1 MYYYE
6 VLVSSPRY
14 HKREML
20 TYASGQ
26 QLSKG
31 SLVALP
37 LRNREELGIVVED
50 TAKPPFKTKEIDRVL
65 TGQPLPPASLKLL
78 DWLAE
83 YYPAPWGYITS
94 LFMPRS
100 LLQTARLKPL
110 PLPDNAALGALPPLT
125 PEQEDTLKALKKS
138 GSRSVLLHGDTG
150 SGKTRIYIEMARQQ
164 LLHGKSVLV
173 LTPEIGLTP
182 QLVREFEAA
191 FKEKVLVLHSNL
203 TISQRRA
210 AWLQVLAAEQPLIVI
225 GPRSAL
231 FAPFRNLGLVVIDE
245 AHEPAYK
252 QEQAPRY
259 DARRVA
265 GKLAELHKAQLVLAS
280 ATPTV
285 ADYYIAQQR
294 QIPILRMTRLA
305 TSQKLAEPVIE
316 VVLARDKERFT
327 RHPQLSDDLLDAL
340 QVSLNKGE
348 QSLVFLNR
356 RGSARLVLCKACGW
370 QALCPNCGLPLTYHG
385 DHHHLRCHTCGF
397 TQAAVSRCPDCGNT
411 DIVFRS
417 LGTKSIVESLTHFF
431 PKAKIQR
438 FDTDNLKGE
447 RFEEHF
453 HNVSSGKV
461 DILVGTQLLAKGL
474 DLPKLGFVGVVS
486 ADTSLSFPDYTAEER
501 TYQMVSQ
508 VIGRIGRGHR
518 SGKALIQTFHPGS
531 PAIQAALDKD
541 WSSFYDQELA
551 ERQQFGFPPFFYL
564 MKLTVRRKSAASAQ
578 KAATELSE
586 VLQHSGLGIQI
597 IGPSPS
603 FYEKS
608 QNEYHWQIIVKAKDR
623 RQLIKVIG
631 LLPANWTYDLDPSNL
646 L

>member
-14 HKREML
+14 HKRETL

-26 QLSKG
+26 KLAQG

-37 LRNREELGIVVED
+37 LRNREELGIVVEA
-50 TAKPPFKTKEIDRVL
+50 TAKPSFKTKEISRVL
-65 TGQPLPPASLKLL
+65 TGQPLPEASLNLL
-78 DWLAE
+78 NWIAE

-100 LLQTARLKPL
+100 LLQTARVKPL
-110 PLPDNAALGALPPLT
+110 PLPDNVSLGALPPLT
-125 PEQEDTLKALKKS
+125 PEQQTTLNVIEKTS
-138 GSRSVLLHGDTG
+138 SRSFLLHGDTG
-150 SGKTRIYIEMARQQ
+150 SGKTRVYIELARKQ
-164 LLHGKSVLV
+164 LENGKNVLI

-182 QLVREFEAA
+182 QLVREFEHA
-191 FKEKVLVLHSNL
+191 FKQQVLVLHSNL

-210 AWLQVLAAEQPLIVI
+210 AWLQVLVAKHPLIVV

-231 FAPFRNLGLVVIDE
+231 FAPFSNLGLVVVDE
-245 AHEPAYK
+245 SHETAYK

-265 GKLAELHKAQLVLAS
+265 GKLAELHTAQLILAS
-280 ATPTV
+280 ATPPV
-285 ADYYIAQQR
+285 SDYYIATAR
-294 QIPILRMTRLA
+294 KLPLLRMTKLA
-305 TSQKLAEPVIE
+305 TSQKPAAPLIE
-316 VVLARDKERFT
+316 VVMARDKERFT

-340 QVSLNKGE
+340 QLSLNKGE

-356 RGSARLVLCKACGW
+356 RGSARLVLCKVCGW
-370 QALCPNCGLPLTYHG
+370 QAICPNCGLPLTYHG
-385 DHHHLRCHTCGF
+385 DHHHLRCHTCGH
-397 TQAAVSRCPDCGNT
+397 TQPAVSRCPDCGNT

-417 LGTKSIVESLTHFF
+417 LGTKSIVEALAHFF
-431 PKAKIQR
+431 PKARIQR
-438 FDTDNLKGE
+438 FDTDNLRNE
-447 RFEEHF
+447 RIEEHF
-453 HNVSSGKV
+453 ASVSSGKV

-501 TYQMVSQ
+501 TYQMISQ

-518 SGKALIQTFHPGS
+518 AGRALIQTFHPGS
-531 PAIQAALDKD
+531 PAIQAAIDKD
-541 WSSFYDQELA
+541 WASFYENELA
-551 ERQQFGFPPFFYL
+551 QRQQFGFPPFFYL
-564 MKLTVRRKSAASAQ
+564 LKLTAARKTSASAQ
-578 KAATELSE
+578 KAAEALVYELRE
-586 VLQHSGLGIQI
+586 QHLPVFIV
-597 IGPSPS
+597 GPSPS

-608 QNEYHWQIIVKAKDR
+608 AGEYRWQLIIKAKDR
-623 RQLIKVIG
+623 SQLIKVID
-631 LLPANWTYDLDPSNL
+631 LLPANWTYDLDPTNL

>member
-1 MYYYE
+1 
-6 VLVSSPRY
+6 
-14 HKREML
+14 ML

-26 QLSKG
+26 KLAKG

-37 LRNREELGIVVED
+37 LRNREELGIVVD
-50 TAKPPFKTKEIDRVL
+50 ATAKPSFKTKEIGRVL
-65 TGQPLPPASLKLL
+65 TEQALPATSLKLL
-78 DWLAE
+78 DWIAE

-100 LLQTARLKPL
+100 LLQTAHAKPL
-110 PLPDNAALGALPPLT
+110 PLPGNATLGALPPLT
-125 PEQEDTLKALKKS
+125 REQKDTLNAIEKS
-138 GSRSVLLHGDTG
+138 GSRSILLHGDTG
-150 SGKTRIYIEMARQQ
+150 SGKTRIYIELARKQ
-164 LLHGKSVLV
+164 LENGKSVLI

-182 QLVREFEAA
+182 QLIREFENA
-191 FKEKVLVLHSNL
+191 FKEQALVLHSNL
-203 TISQRRA
+203 TISQRRT
-210 AWLQVLAAEQPLIVI
+210 AWLQVLTATQPLIVI

-231 FAPFRNLGLVVIDE
+231 FAPFSNLGLVVIDE
-245 AHEPAYK
+245 AHETAYK

-265 GKLAELHKAQLVLAS
+265 GKLAELHKAQLVMAS
-280 ATPTV
+280 ATPPV
-285 ADYYIAQQR
+285 SEYYIAEAR
-294 QIPILRMTRLA
+294 KVPILRMTKLA
-305 TSQKLAEPVIE
+305 TNEKTAAPAIE
-316 VVLARDKERFT
+316 AVLARDKERFT

-340 QVSLNKGE
+340 QLSLNKGE

-356 RGSARLVLCKACGW
+356 RGSARLVLCKVCGW
-370 QALCPNCGLPLTYHG
+370 QAICPNCGLPLTYHG
-385 DHHHLRCHTCGF
+385 DHHNLRCHTCGY
-397 TQAAVSRCPDCGNT
+397 TQPAVSICPECGNT
-411 DIVFRS
+411 DIVFRN
-417 LGTKSIVESLTHFF
+417 LGTKSIVEALVHFF

-453 HNVSSGKV
+453 ANVSSGKV

-531 PAIQAALDKD
+531 PAIQSALGKD
-541 WSSFYDQELA
+541 WSSFYMQELA

-564 MKLTVRRKSAASAQ
+564 LKLTAGRKTAAAAQ
-578 KAATELSE
+578 KAAESFAGEL
-586 VLQHSGLGIQI
+586 QYSGLAIQI

-603 FYEKS
+603 FYEKLGGK
-608 QNEYHWQIIVKAKDR
+608 YHWQLIIKAKDR
-623 RQLIKVIG
+623 RQLINVID
-631 LLPANWTYDLDPSNL
+631 LLPSGWTYDLDPSNL